1 MKRFA
6 PLLTAMFVA
15 AMVLVAP
22 VFESSNDDNNNGV
35 NEIVCVRY
43 NYDDGD
49 KDYRWIYEKDW
60 EYGDEVVADKYCEN
74 YACHDSPRQAPKPFR
89 WRERDQWVT
98 SPLWCWM

>member
-1 MKRFA
+1 
-6 PLLTAMFVA
+6 LTALFVA

-22 VFESSNDDNNNGV
+22 VFASSNDDNNNGV

-74 YACHDSPRQAPKPFR
+74 YDHDNYDPNMPRTPPP
-89 WRERDQWVT
+89 VVPP
-98 SPLWCWM
+98 PLLS